1 MPEREYDRI
10 WGPIRED
17 AARHDNKSYPDYG
30 SLDPNAKRETVGRTV
45 LFLVLL
51 IGGVVGMALIAAAG
65 VV

>member
-17 AARHDNKSYPDYG
+17 AARHDNKWYPDYG

-45 LFLVLL
+45 LFLILL
-51 IGGVVGMALIAAAG
+51 IVGVVGMAMIAAAG
-65 VV
+65 AV